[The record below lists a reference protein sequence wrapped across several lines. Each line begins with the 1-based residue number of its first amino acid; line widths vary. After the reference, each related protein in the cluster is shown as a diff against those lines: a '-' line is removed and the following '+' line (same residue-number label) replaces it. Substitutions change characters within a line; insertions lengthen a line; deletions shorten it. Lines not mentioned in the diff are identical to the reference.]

1 MMALEGSAAVGNRIA
16 ASRKARR
23 MTQAQL
29 ADAAAISIS
38 LLQKVE
44 QGSRAAT
51 PGVIASIARALDI
64 AEGQLSGDPYLETTR
79 VHDAIPLIRHAM
91 DSYDLPEDGPLLA
104 LIELQAATRQ
114 ATAYRLGSQYSRLAA
129 TLPDLLRDLTRAA
142 YSCSGHEREEAYGL
156 LAMAYRAAD
165 AIADKHG
172 FIDLSARAIEL
183 IRWAAAQAGDPLM
196 QGMAAYVRTE
206 LFLTSRRP
214 GVGLQTLDGA
224 IAAIDAGASRAASA
238 IHGSLHMRA
247 AVTAATAGLT
257 EPTASHLAEAR
268 EMAERVPD
276 GVYYGTAFGPSSF
289 RIHEIAAAA
298 ELGDAST
305 VLKLAQAWRPPPTVP
320 AERRSHYYIELA
332 RAQLWAG
339 QRSSSLSSLRA
350 AKKIAPQHARC
361 NAVVRET
368 VTVLMRIQRHP
379 PEPLMSFAAWTGI
392 G

>member
-1 MMALEGSAAVGNRIA
+1 MALEGSAAVGNRIA

-224 IAAIDAGASRAASA
+224 IAAIDA
-238 IHGSLHMRA
+238 